1 MLREEK
7 VRDDNI
13 IWSTFIYL
21 ATGVFQKA
29 GGFLLLPFLMATLS
43 PGEFSRY
50 GLFSSVL
57 VLFPQTLSLNI
68 HGASTRLIFDYTTP
82 KSRASFAKTVL
93 VAAVS
98 FSCISLLAAG
108 FGVYIVSYQ
117 DPVTLGKW
125 SYRAFLFVAVCST
138 VVIQFGLAMARIH
151 RQAHQFS
158 VLSISK
164 STGVLLLYLAVT
176 YFVEGTYRVVVFTY
190 GIILFCVALFALK
203 MVWPRIES
211 GDLNFSVLK
220 PSLKFSIPTVVNF
233 LAFWVIGV
241 SGRWIGN
248 IYLPLGQMADYV
260 LLTFL
265 VAGVGI
271 FGRALFD
278 ARLPDISEAFAEQEY
293 ASGMRIIQSVTSIA
307 VAFVILAYLAVV
319 LVVEQVPSIIP
330 EGYQPDLLLIGIAA
344 VASLLDCLYL
354 YGLQTLRACKQT
366 GMQAIS
372 ATVSAIT
379 VLVLS
384 FVLTPV
390 MGTLGLIVATATG
403 YLVQGL
409 QSVFLSARAYG
420 RLA

>member
-1 MLREEK
+1 MLREAK

-29 GGFLLLPFLMATLS
+29 GGFLLLPFLVATLS
-43 PGEFSRY
+43 PAEFSRY

-68 HGASTRLIFDYTTP
+68 HGASTRLIFDYNTP

-98 FSCISLLAAG
+98 FSCVLLLAV
-108 FGVYIVSYQ
+108 GVGVRILPHH

-125 SYRAFLFVAVCST
+125 SYQVFLFVAVCST

-158 VLSISK
+158 ILSISK
-164 STGVLLLYLAVT
+164 STGVLLLYLSVASL
-176 YFVEGTYRVVVFTY
+176 FEGTYGVVVFTY
-190 GIILFCVALFALK
+190 GTALLCVACIALM
-203 MVWPRIES
+203 MVWPKIKL
-211 GDLNFSVLK
+211 GIINLNVLK
-220 PSLKFSIPTVVNF
+220 PSLRFSIPTVINF
-233 LAFWVIGV
+233 LAFWIIGT
-241 SGRWIGN
+241 SGRWIGT

-265 VAGVGI
+265 ISGIGI

-278 ARLPDISEAFAEQEY
+278 ARLPDIGEAFAKQRY
-293 ASGMRIIQSVTSIA
+293 DSGKKIIQAVTGIA
-307 VAFVILAYLAVV
+307 VAFVIVSYLAVV
-319 LVVEQVPSIIP
+319 AIVEYVPSIIP
-330 EGYQPDLLLIGIAA
+330 EGYQPGLLLIGIAA

-379 VLVLS
+379 VVVLS

-403 YLVQGL
+403 YLVQGM
-409 QSVFLSARAYG
+409 QSVFLSARAYS